1 MGRENPISFDF
12 QQNVKKH
19 CRGSW
24 CVHSKMRKHGKLQHR
39 LYIVPYTIDFTG
51 NNWKVIKKTDWKK
64 KLCEKCLQK
73 LGCCKYFLSISGAH
87 GKIMFQPF
95 VFPVKTK
102 SQVTTFSTL
111 QWQNSSNYAESNQ
124 ISAESTP
131 ISYLDVESFQIDQ
144 EPLKKIW
151 KTTNQFHSCLVD
163 DLPNNANVWCSTYTN

>member
-1 MGRENPISFDF
+1 MCTAKCENMASYSTDYILFLIRLTSLAIIEKW
-12 QQNVKKH
+12 QKKETEK
-19 CRGSW
+19 RNY
-24 CVHSKMRKHGKLQHR
+24 V
-39 LYIVPYTIDFTG
+39 
-51 NNWKVIKKTDWKK
+51 
-64 KLCEKCLQK
+64 CEKCFEK
-73 LGCCKYFLSISGAH
+73 LGCCKYFPSISWAH

-111 QWQNSSNYAESNQ
+111 QLQNSSNYAESNQ

-163 DLPNNANVWCSTYTN
+163 DLPNNANVWCNTYTN